1 MKMVFYQD
9 GYFDKKKMKH
19 VSYVK
24 IESSLFK
31 ANTIAYITFRQKLLL
46 DSCSITCSSDGFTNL
61 ESANPDFFFF
71 LKMNVA
77 IDIYNNKNK

>member
-1 MKMVFYQD
+1 MKVVSYQD
-9 GYFDKKKMKH
+9 GYFDKKMKH

-31 ANTIAYITFRQKLLL
+31 ANIIAYITFRQNLLL

-61 ESANPDFFFF
+61 ESTNPDYFSS
-71 LKMNVA
+71 
-77 IDIYNNKNK
+77 